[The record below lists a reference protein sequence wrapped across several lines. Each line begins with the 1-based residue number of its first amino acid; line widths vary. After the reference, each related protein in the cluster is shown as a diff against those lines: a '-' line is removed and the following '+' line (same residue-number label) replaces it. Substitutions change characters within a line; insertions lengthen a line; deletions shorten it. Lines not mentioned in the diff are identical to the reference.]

1 MKILIT
7 GGAGYLG
14 SVLTPTLLAQG
25 HEVTVLD
32 NFYFNQNS
40 LLDCCQYEKF
50 QVVRGD
56 CREESVIKPLVAKA
70 DLIIP
75 LAALVGVPLCNTDA
89 IATKTTNQEAVEM
102 LCRLAGKQQWVIMPV
117 TNSGYGVG
125 EKGKFC
131 TEDTPLRPISS
142 YGVTKVKA
150 EEAVLARDNSI
161 SFRLATVFGCAPR
174 MRMDLLVNDFVY
186 RAVHDRAVLIFEGHF
201 KRNYIHIRD
210 VARAFLHGMANFE
223 KMKGRPYN
231 VGLDEANLS
240 KLELCA
246 VIQKHLPK
254 FVFVEAP
261 IGEDPDKRDY
271 IVSNARIA
279 AAGFKPEWS
288 LDRGITEL
296 IKGFT
301 ILRNTIYSNV
311 DKSSL
316 VSSLAREIEK
326 SRTKDE
332 SRTMSMKISPEKI
345 TAVVLA
351 GGFGTRIRH
360 LLPDLPKPMAPVN
373 GRPFLEWVVR
383 YLAAQKIRR
392 VIISTGHLAEIVAGH
407 FQSQP
412 VKNVRVSCVP
422 ETRPLGTAGG
432 FLNAIRGA
440 AENPRRPGWC

>member
-40 LLDCCQYEKF
+40 LLDCCQFEKF

-56 CREESVIKPLVAKA
+56 CREEAVAKPLVAKA

-89 IATKTTNQEAVEM
+89 IATKTTNQEAVE
-102 LCRLAGKQQWVIMPV
+102 LICRLAGKQQWVIMPV

-150 EEAVLARDNSI
+150 EGAVLSRANSI

-210 VARAFLHGMANFE
+210 VARAFLHGIANFE
-223 KMKGRPYN
+223 KMKGKPYN
-231 VGLDEANLS
+231 VGLDDANLS

-246 VIQKHLPK
+246 VIQKHLSK

-279 AAGFKPEWS
+279 ATGFKPEWS
-288 LDRGITEL
+288 LDRGIVEL

-311 DKSSL
+311 
-316 VSSLAREIEK
+316 
-326 SRTKDE
+326 
-332 SRTMSMKISPEKI
+332 
-345 TAVVLA
+345 
-351 GGFGTRIRH
+351 
-360 LLPDLPKPMAPVN
+360 
-373 GRPFLEWVVR
+373 
-383 YLAAQKIRR
+383 
-392 VIISTGHLAEIVAGH
+392 
-407 FQSQP
+407 
-412 VKNVRVSCVP
+412 
-422 ETRPLGTAGG
+422 
-432 FLNAIRGA
+432 
-440 AENPRRPGWC
+440 